1 MLERCITRVATLY
14 NTCFIGQ
21 HTTGDHLKTVNITT
35 YISMM
40 ALGPV
45 IEVQPHAHPRNI
57 SKITEY
63 MVGLLTRMNLDNI
76 LRYLFPELLFATE

>member
-1 MLERCITRVATLY
+1 MT
-14 NTCFIGQ
+14 
-21 HTTGDHLKTVNITT
+21 
-35 YISMM
+35 